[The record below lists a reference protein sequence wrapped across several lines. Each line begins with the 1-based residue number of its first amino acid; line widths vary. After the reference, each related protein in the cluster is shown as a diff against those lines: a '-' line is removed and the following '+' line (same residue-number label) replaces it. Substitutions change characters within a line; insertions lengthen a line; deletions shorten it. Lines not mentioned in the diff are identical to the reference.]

1 MELSCSQSE
10 LKKALDSVVRAVPS
24 RPTHPILANVLMEC
38 KNDTVT
44 LTGFDLSLG
53 IKTQFKADIEEEGT
67 ITIPAKLFGD
77 IVAKLPDEDVFI
89 SCEDAEEFENPYVN
103 IKSKSGKFQLRGV
116 PSTEYPD
123 LPKLDDE
130 VDYSLPSKCLREGL
144 SNTIFASATDETK
157 QILTGVHI
165 SQNVDRLEFASTDGH
180 RLAVVKTF
188 SEDDES
194 FEDEFKLTVPSKTL
208 KEVEKIIGDNE
219 AVSMMASDSLIVFSA
234 GNTTIVSRSLDGGY
248 PNYNQLIPT
257 NFEKTLVVN
266 RKALIDSLEQVSVFT
281 DLKNNMIKFSLAPDE
296 DLVISV
302 EAKELGNAKSSLSVE
317 LTGEAMNIGFN
328 LKYLMEGLRTMNS
341 TDVKFQFN
349 GATQPVIITPLSGL
363 NMTYLIMPVQIKE

>member
-1 MELSCSQSE
+1 
-10 LKKALDSVVRAVPS
+10 
-24 RPTHPILANVLMEC
+24 MEC
-38 KNDTVT
+38 KNDLVT

-53 IKTQFKADIEEEGT
+53 IKTQFKADIEDEGT

-89 SCEDAEEFENPYVN
+89 SCEDADEFENPYVN

-188 SEDDES
+188 SEEDES

-234 GNTTIVSRSLDGGY
+234 GNTTIVSRSLDGSY
-248 PNYNQLIPT
+248 PNYPQLIPT

-317 LTGEAMNIGFN
+317 VTGEAMMIGFN